1 MYTEQQ
7 DFLMGGVGGGQ
18 IGKLIEYQDVAKEDV
33 DDDIWSRILRNKV
46 GLVRYGRRLETFLL
60 KEQP

>member
-1 MYTEQQ
+1 MA
-7 DFLMGGVGGGQ
+7 GGVGGA
-18 IGKLIEYQDVAKEDV
+18 ISKLIKYKDVAKEYV
-33 DDDIWSRILRNKV
+33 DDDIWSCILRNKV